1 MTLTTLAWLCM
12 AAYALHIMEEFMLNW
27 RDWARNVLK
36 LPVEWPDFYVTNGVV
51 IALGIA
57 MGGVAA
63 DLPII
68 PLAFAALMLINA
80 VFFHIGP
87 VLVTRKFSP
96 GTISAVLLFLPLS
109 ATMFLHAF
117 SSGVADLGTVIGA
130 FVMGAL
136 TMAWPIFLIRMK
148 SRHVFLQT

>member
-12 AAYALHIMEEFMLNW
+12 AAYAIHIVEEFMLNW

-36 LPVEWPDFYVTNGVV
+36 LQVEWPDFYVTNGVV
-51 IALGIA
+51 IAIGIA
-57 MGGVAA
+57 MGSVAA

-96 GTISAVLLFLPLS
+96 GTISAVLLLLPLG
-109 ATMFLHAF
+109 AAMFRNAYA
-117 SSGVADLGTVIGA
+117 SGLTDTGIVIGA

-136 TMAWPIFLIRMK
+136 TMAWPIFLIRMR
-148 SRHVFLQT
+148 SRRMFLQS